1 MPDTRGLYLH
11 PPMSA
16 ALTAPSTAASATRDA
31 TERYLDR
38 LRDHQQRYLEA
49 AGAAAAEVRGVP
61 QLESLAA
68 STLQLSRQFFDAQR
82 AIVGRVGRHQA
93 DLLDCNAGDDLL
105 DLAAWDAG
113 AATRQLAALLD
124 GWWAALNSSAGK
136 AIDEAAARRALVQ
149 QVDRIEQAHAAAS
162 TAHASRDTSP
172 SNLPL
177 AVRSLLEQSDGSD
190 LRSLLRHLG
199 AVLETHVR
207 PIGEAVAGAVAP
219 PVMPLLA
226 AGPALAPAAFPP
238 PTVPSPRVAAPA
250 PTATAVAHPAAV
262 PDRDLRIR
270 ETVGAAAH
278 DEPLTRL
285 ERLEQDRRR
294 FWSEA
299 DEAAGRDGG
308 SWFPTPAVV
317 SIAAATAALTAA
329 MALIG

>member
-1 MPDTRGLYLH
+1 MADTRGLYLQA
-11 PPMSA
+11 PMSA
-16 ALTAPSTAASATRDA
+16 ALTAPSTAASSIRDA
-31 TERYLDR
+31 TERYLDL

-93 DLLDCNAGDDLL
+93 DLIGCNAGDDLL

-149 QVDRIEQAHAAAS
+149 QVDRIEQAHAARPA
-162 TAHASRDTSP
+162 THAAPEVSP

-177 AVRSLLEQSDGSD
+177 AVRSLLEQADGSD

-199 AVLETHVR
+199 AVLTTQMK
-207 PIGEAVAGAVAP
+207 PIGDAVAGVVNA
-219 PVMPLLA
+219 PVMPLVV
-226 AGPALAPAAFPP
+226 AGPAPAPAAFPP
-238 PTVPSPRVAAPA
+238 PAAPSPRAAVSA
-250 PTATAVAHPAAV
+250 PTTVARAAV

-270 ETVGAAAH
+270 ETVAVAVH
-278 DEPLTRL
+278 EEPLTRL
-285 ERLEQDRRR
+285 ERLEQDRRQ

-299 DEAAGRDGG
+299 DHAAGRDGG